1 METNSNFIT
10 PVTTVLQLVSH
21 RTKKPNCSVFSCAS
35 EILLVPSRVVSR
47 RNVQKLCNIWTT
59 LEPLETFWIEQKL
72 RKNPILNPVTSKL
85 WSPYQKWMKDF
96 LNFLETV
103 QTAELRSQIVKP
115 VGPKCYY
122 SVRGKDAAAFCSCP
136 SIFSFWQKWPL
147 YVSIGFYF
155 KALLLRCAFQPFL
168 YILFFGDDWVF
179 ARFLAHLHR
188 TNSFGY
194 LPHFRMELRPC
205 AHKMGRKQ

>member
-1 METNSNFIT
+1 MC
-10 PVTTVLQLVSH
+10 
-21 RTKKPNCSVFSCAS
+21 RSCA
-35 EILLVPSRVVSR
+35 
-47 RNVQKLCNIWTT
+47 
-59 LEPLETFWIEQKL
+59 TFERI
-72 RKNPILNPVTSKL
+72 
-85 WSPYQKWMKDF
+85 WSPRKHFKLSKNYAKIQCWTLSHQNFGLHIKKKMNERF
-96 LNFLETV
+96 LKFSRETV
-103 QTAELRSQIVKP
+103 QTVELRSQIVKP

-122 SVRGKDAAAFCSCP
+122 NVRGKDAAAFCSCP

-168 YILFFGDDWVF
+168 YILFSGDDWVF